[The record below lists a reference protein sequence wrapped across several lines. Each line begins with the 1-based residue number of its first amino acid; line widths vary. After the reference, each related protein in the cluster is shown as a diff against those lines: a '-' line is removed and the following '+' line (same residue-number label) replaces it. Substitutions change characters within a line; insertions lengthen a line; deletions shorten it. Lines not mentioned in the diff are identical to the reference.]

1 HLCIDFVRG
10 KNILNIQIVSCKWC
24 WIMTSI
30 DKDLAKKIDQQVRK
44 EVGFLLKNFIVEI
57 RVGEIPSKALIHNY
71 TVEIIKLMET
81 FFPNKFSTD

>member
-1 HLCIDFVRG
+1 
-10 KNILNIQIVSCKWC
+10 
-24 WIMTSI
+24 MTSI